1 MVDAQQSEE
10 QEVGR
15 VTDYFAHIGVAGID
29 LTAPLRV
36 GDRIRIKGHTT
47 DLEQAVDSIQ
57 IEHESVQEAKPG
69 DKVIICN
76 YAVVNQQELANF
88 KPTLVYLDEN
98 NKITHCRDSIPRQV
112 A

>member
-69 DKVIICN
+69 DKIGIKV
-76 YAVVNQQELANF
+76 A
-88 KPTLVYLDEN
+88 DR
-98 NKITHCRDSIPRQV
+98 CRAGDHVFRLET
-112 A
+112 